1 MSRMKL
7 FLDVVQDLRS
17 LADSI
22 QTLVEAVVEH
32 EYSDSGLLTP
42 KTPAAPA
49 EPTPPPKAP
58 NPAPTKKITKEQVR
72 AVLAQKSHD
81 GLTAEVQALLRRY
94 GAKKLSDIDPEC
106 YEGLLMEAEELKNAP

>member
-42 KTPAAPA
+42 QTPA
-49 EPTPPPKAP
+49 EPTPPTKAP

-81 GLTAEVQALLRRY
+81 GLTAEVQALLRKY
-94 GAKKLSDIDPEC
+94 GAKKLSDIAPEC